1 MRLAPHRL
9 KSGGGRLMALRGGR
23 RGGGS
28 SGLLSDY
35 SAIEWAGEDVGEGF
49 PATGRDARHVKTHLD
64 NYKLLDFSPLLNTAS
79 YVNVVAEREEEEVA
93 LSGLKVNIADQT
105 IYPGSFKL
113 HNDALNMLGDL
124 WHLPKSASFD
134 EYGCHAGA
142 CTVGSTE
149 ACLLAGLALKFRWR
163 KWYAARHGLSEAE
176 VRSVYPNLVI
186 STMSILQHAW
196 FDSAAPQRAA
206 RSPAYRTRG
215 RAAPAE
221 ESDTIVPGEK
231 GGAGQTWVGYGA
243 GTAARLLT
251 SLTGVDFKAG
261 GMGAKG
267 GDGKRKPVYRAAEVD
282 AMLSEVLAEGCDI
295 AAPPMRRNANF
306 GAGAIIP
313 TLPSGP
319 AAFAF

>member
-1 MRLAPHRL
+1 MRIITLLLVALNASDAMRLAPHRL

-134 EYGCHAGA
+134 EYGC
-142 CTVGSTE
+142 
-149 ACLLAGLALKFRWR
+149 R
-163 KWYAARHGLSEAE
+163 
-176 VRSVYPNLVI
+176 
-186 STMSILQHAW
+186 
-196 FDSAAPQRAA
+196 
-206 RSPAYRTRG
+206 RG
-215 RAAPAE
+215 
-221 ESDTIVPGEK
+221 
-231 GGAGQTWVGYGA
+231 
-243 GTAARLLT
+243 
-251 SLTGVDFKAG
+251 
-261 GMGAKG
+261 
-267 GDGKRKPVYRAAEVD
+267 
-282 AMLSEVLAEGCDI
+282 
-295 AAPPMRRNANF
+295 
-306 GAGAIIP
+306 
-313 TLPSGP
+313 
-319 AAFAF
+319 

>member
-1 MRLAPHRL
+1 VLQWYGKQHRL
-9 KSGGGRLMALRGGR
+9 TDEAL
-23 RGGGS
+23 
-28 SGLLSDY
+28 
-35 SAIEWAGEDVGEGF
+35 
-49 PATGRDARHVKTHLD
+49 
-64 NYKLLDFSPLLNTAS
+64 NLLDGMLAIDQ
-79 YVNVVAEREEEEVA
+79 AER
-93 LSGLKVNIADQT
+93 LS
-105 IYPGSFKL
+105 P
-113 HNDALNMLGDL
+113 
-124 WHLPKSASFD
+124 
-134 EYGCHAGA
+134 
-142 CTVGSTE
+142 
-149 ACLLAGLALKFRWR
+149 
-163 KWYAARHGLSEAE
+163 AA
-176 VRSVYPNLVI
+176 
-186 STMSILQHAW
+186 ILQHAW

-221 ESDTIVPGEK
+221 DSDTIVPGEK